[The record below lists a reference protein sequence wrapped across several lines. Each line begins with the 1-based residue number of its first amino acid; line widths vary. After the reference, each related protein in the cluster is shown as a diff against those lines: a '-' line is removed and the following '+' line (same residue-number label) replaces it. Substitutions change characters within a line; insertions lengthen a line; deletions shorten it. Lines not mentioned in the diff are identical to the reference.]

1 MARRVLREDRPQGRR
16 VLRVQ
21 SLSRWGF
28 DSHWYFSIE
37 LPVEGRVDKEVAV
50 LVARVT
56 ARAREAGL
64 NRMDEVGMGK
74 GKNSLCS
81 WWTVADVNQ
90 DLLQVLTQT
99 SPCVMSM
106 TVSLLCIG
114 RCLPADQALPFSRPD
129 RENYSL

>member
-1 MARRVLREDRPQGRR
+1 MARRVLREDMPQGRR

-37 LPVEGRVDKEVAV
+37 LPVEGRVDREAAV

-90 DLLQVLTQT
+90 DLLQ
-99 SPCVMSM
+99 
-106 TVSLLCIG
+106 
-114 RCLPADQALPFSRPD
+114 D
-129 RENYSL
+129 REIDHRHREWYKIMSIRWINFYLNSRCTANRLLKPGG